1 MSSTRWVGLVV
12 ALTAVSVVGAPI
24 PAAAQGVT
32 VATATAISPTRGPI
46 EGGTAVTVSGTGF
59 APGVTRVLLTTLD
72 THWQKDVPASAVTVN
87 TDGTEASFVMPKGP
101 SKGGQVGAVMYTP
114 SGRAEGTPIFEYPPP
129 AAVTLPVASGMA
141 PRTGT
146 AGTVVTITGTAI
158 ADDGVWVLLHSVRNG
173 SETRLMPAV
182 LTFDEE
188 ETAVSF
194 TMPEIPSGGGPLNV
208 FVVYRGLKPA
218 NGLRFDYAAGTGPQA
233 RVATDATDVA
243 SSSSS
248 SSSSPVLFAVAMGV
262 LVAGWA
268 AFVVGTRRRTSRT
281 T

>member
-1 MSSTRWVGLVV
+1 M
-12 ALTAVSVVGAPI
+12 
-24 PAAAQGVT
+24 
-32 VATATAISPTRGPI
+32 ATATAILPTREPI

-146 AGTVVTITGTAI
+146 AGTAATITGTAI
-158 ADDGVWVLLHSVRNG
+158 ADDGVRGAAPQRPQRNG
-173 SETRLMPAV
+173 DAAMPAV

-194 TMPEIPSGGGPLNV
+194 TMPEIRAVVARSTCSSCIGG
-208 FVVYRGLKPA
+208 
-218 NGLRFDYAAGTGPQA
+218 
-233 RVATDATDVA
+233 
-243 SSSSS
+243 
-248 SSSSPVLFAVAMGV
+248 
-262 LVAGWA
+262 
-268 AFVVGTRRRTSRT
+268 
-281 T
+281 